1 MPEMLGQVAKAL
13 GKYAAPA
20 EEPEGRGDR
29 HPDVA
34 EKAAA
39 VALLF
44 LKLLRKVEAAKN
56 SLVCPAWKTSLRPLA
71 GPIYIFAVTHS
82 LEQPWTSPRSQEV
95 AGQVLALLLQ
105 VTECGS
111 VAGFLHGENEDE
123 KGRFTA
129 IMGLLK
135 PDLNK

>member
-1 MPEMLGQVAKAL
+1 MQPLQRSRKE
-13 GKYAAPA
+13 
-20 EEPEGRGDR
+20 GDR
-29 HPDVA
+29 HSEVA

-44 LKLLRKVEAAKN
+44 LQPLRKVEAAKN
-56 SLVCPAWKTSLRPLA
+56 SLGLPCVEDKPVPWQDPSMFLRSHTAWSKLLS
-71 GPIYIFAVTHS
+71 
-82 LEQPWTSPRSQEV
+82 WTSPRSQEV
-95 AGQVLALLLQ
+95 AGQVLTLLLQ
-105 VTECGS
+105 VTECSS

-123 KGRFTA
+123 KGRFTV